1 MQRAEERYCR
11 LYRSEGVRRSVFAE
25 GNNVIFSAN
34 PPAPAFTAPFTI
46 PFPTTSAPTV
56 HTVQIIIIRC
66 RDHYHTRLRSQH
78 LGYRSTLYQ

>member
-46 PFPTTSAPTV
+46 PFG
-56 HTVQIIIIRC
+56 QEMNRKK
-66 RDHYHTRLRSQH
+66 
-78 LGYRSTLYQ
+78 G